1 MNETGAK
8 LTSLQLIE
16 MQIGQPF
23 VAFRTDALVCSLKKI
38 CLNLLKGS
46 QNSFLGLQPES
57 GYRRSTGFQL
67 RDRRRKEIISALLPR
82 ALFALPTGQS
92 GLMAGAGAGIWALP
106 PQFPWCGQETDW
118 VSSLEGMR
126 IFQYCVLLTSG
137 WLLEPSTPYL
147 FIFSVIWW
155 PLRQGQLKGLVLP
168 VNVSSPPSSN
178 LHFQ

>member
-57 GYRRSTGFQL
+57 GYRHSTGFQL
-67 RDRRRKEIISALLPR
+67 RDRRKKEIISALLPR
-82 ALFALPTGQS
+82 ALFCPAHWTVRIDGRGWGWHLGFASPVP
-92 GLMAGAGAGIWALP
+92 LVWAG
-106 PQFPWCGQETDW
+106 D
-118 VSSLEGMR
+118 
-126 IFQYCVLLTSG
+126 
-137 WLLEPSTPYL
+137 
-147 FIFSVIWW
+147 
-155 PLRQGQLKGLVLP
+155 
-168 VNVSSPPSSN
+168 
-178 LHFQ
+178 